1 MRPLTEHEVK
11 HGDIARVQA
20 DFDASERHVATAC
33 APVIRKM
40 VTRLVTEAGPH
51 IATKDLAS
59 VADLSASYVPELA
72 DAMRAGAQQALALGR
87 QQIID
92 WSGTVAL
99 EESPRLF
106 RHRFPTALATIL
118 GSARLRAQTVADQT
132 ALAVR
137 TAAARRSKFD
147 DGGWTDEDLTGLDAA
162 AAGYAAAQS
171 AMLGREAMALGR
183 TLELAAIVA
192 LAANGGEKT
201 AGPESTTGQT
211 AQGETPPPIR
221 VVASLL
227 RSEVLDDDDNTCAH
241 CAEHDGDLYSDT
253 DPDAVGTLADGL
265 DAVPDPDCDGTLGN
279 NVCRGILIPGD

>member
-72 DAMRAGAQQALALGR
+72 DAMRKGALAGFDLGQ
-87 QQIID
+87 QQIVD
-92 WSGTVAL
+92 WNGTVAL
-99 EESPRLF
+99 EDGSPRLF
-106 RHRFPTALATIL
+106 RHRHEAALAAIL
-118 GSARLRAQTVADQT
+118 GSARLRAQAVADRIT
-132 ALAVR
+132 TAVR
-137 TAAARRSKFD
+137 TAAARRSKYD
-147 DGGWTDEDLTGLDAA
+147 VGEWTDEDLTGLDSA

-227 RSEVLDDDDNTCAH
+227 RSEVLDDNTCAH